1 MAMLNYDVE
10 IRTPSEVLPR
20 PTRATAAAK
29 KVKLAQTLIDA
40 WYSDDFDFTSYD
52 DHYRERLQR
61 LIEAKKKGRDVVA
74 PEEDEEPEVINL
86 MDALKKSLAHARS
99 GRKVKKSRR
108 RRRSA

>member
-1 MAMLNYDVE
+1 
-10 IRTPSEVLPR
+10 
-20 PTRATAAAK
+20 
-29 KVKLAQTLIDA
+29 
-40 WYSDDFDFTSYD
+40 
-52 DHYRERLQR
+52 
-61 LIEAKKKGRDVVA
+61 VA